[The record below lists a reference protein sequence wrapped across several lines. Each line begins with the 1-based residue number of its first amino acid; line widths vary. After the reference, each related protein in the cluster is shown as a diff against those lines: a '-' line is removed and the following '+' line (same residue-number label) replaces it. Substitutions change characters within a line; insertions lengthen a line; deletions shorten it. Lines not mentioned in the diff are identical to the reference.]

1 MWIAYRKEIPKLTFR
16 RLTLRELAPRQV
28 SAREATA
35 IAIDFKLYK
44 RAGTRKEQDKKLFTH
59 R

>member
-1 MWIAYRKEIPKLTFR
+1 MWIAYRKEIRKLTFR

-28 SAREATA
+28 SARESTA

-44 RAGTRKEQDKKLFTH
+44 RAGTRKE
-59 R
+59 